1 MSKTLSSPTIRG
13 AHLIALLAVTALFA
27 QAKGVIKGRYIVT
40 FEPTV
45 ADSAATGR
53 QISQT
58 HGFKVR
64 GVYRNALQGMVIEVP
79 QAAAPALVNA
89 LRRNPQIRSV
99 VPDHLVT
106 LTAQTKPKG
115 VRRVAAELGIGIRA
129 NAGTG
134 IDVAVMDSGIDSTHR
149 DLDVDTTRNA
159 TCIHGNPCVTGAGT
173 GEDVL
178 GHGTSV
184 AGAIAA
190 LDNSVDLVGVAPAVN
205 LISVQVFD
213 SNGESSNS
221 DIIAGIDYLLTLNQ
235 TNLVEVVNMSFRD
248 ICTDTNG
255 ANAPCAGNP
264 DIQPLETALQ
274 NLANSGT
281 TIIAASG
288 NDAIDTKFVMPASS
302 NAVIAVSAMADSNG
316 LPGGGGAKVCVS
328 RLGNFC
334 LQTTPDDSFA
344 PFSNFGGAVAV
355 TAPGTD
361 ELLLAKGGGTT
372 KASGT
377 SFAAPYAAGVA
388 AIFVRDRLNRGEATP
403 SPGKVKKAL
412 IQTGEC
418 YQKGSGAGFLFYG
431 TTGCPSVWPG
441 DSDGIAEPLVRADN
455 IANFVAPTP
464 VHDVAVTSIQPPPAP
479 VPINS
484 SKTVVVNVTNQGT
497 EKETFSV
504 RLTDSLGSTIS
515 GAQSVNLND
524 GASASLTFNWIP
536 TTRGNHVLTATA
548 DTVPNETDT
557 ADNVKSTACMVTDVV
572 VTEVDA
578 PGSIVRG
585 DTANVAVTVQ
595 NLANVTEAVTV
606 TITDTPPSGGT
617 TGSLSCPGPLTLAA
631 GATTIFNC
639 SWNTTG
645 AGIGA
650 HTLTATAS
658 NGVTSHSLTVTPI
671 VFIPGGAAFVSS
683 DTKTQ
688 GTWKGVY
695 GTQGFAIA
703 NDVTSYPGYAQV
715 VLSGQ
720 TSATWAASTTDVRAL
735 QKGASTATD
744 RIASTW
750 TSTTSFSFSMDLVDG
765 NWHRVAL
772 YCLDWDNR
780 GRAQRID
787 VLDANTNSV
796 LDSRSLSGFVN
807 GIYIV
812 WNLKGSVRIQVTL
825 TGGDNAVVSGLFFD
839 PPPPPDFAL
848 SATPG
853 SQTMARGDT
862 GSYNVNVTP
871 SSGFGGSVSF
881 SASGLPSGATASF
894 NPTSVTG
901 SGSSTLTVI
910 AGSTTPIG
918 TYPLAITGTSGS
930 LSHSVMVTLVVAT
943 AVPAAAFVRTDTQ
956 TQGTWK
962 GVYGTDGY
970 AIPNDSTNYPS
981 YAQVTFSNAP
991 SATWAGSTTD
1001 VRALQKGAATATDRI
1016 ASTWVSNT
1024 SFSIDLS
1031 LGDGNWHQV
1040 ALYCLDWDNRS
1051 RIERIDILDSAT
1063 SNVLDSRT
1071 ISSFTG
1077 GQYLVWNLRGA
1088 IKIQVTRTSGDNAV
1102 VSGIFFDPQAPTS
1115 PDFTL
1120 SATPSSQTVGQGN
1133 STTYNVAVISSFG
1146 FSGAVS
1152 FSASGLPS
1160 GATAGF
1166 NPTAVTGSGSSTL
1179 TVTVGSTTPIGSY
1192 SMTITGT
1199 SGSLSHSVTATLI
1212 VVTPGLATFVTTN
1225 TQTQGT
1231 WKGVY
1236 GIDGYAIPND
1246 STNYPSYAQV
1256 TFNNA
1261 SSVTWVGSTTDVRAL
1276 QKGSPTATD
1285 RIASTWVSNTSFSI
1299 DLSLGDGNWHKVAL
1313 YCLDWDNRARVER
1326 IDILDAA
1333 TGNVLDSRTISSFT
1347 AGQYLVWNLRG
1358 GIKIQVTRTS
1368 GDNAVVSGIFF
1379 DPQAPTSPD
1388 FTLSATPSSQTV
1400 GQGTSTTYNVTVISS
1415 FGFSGTVSF
1424 SAGGLPSGAS
1434 ADFSPTSVTGSGSS
1448 TLTVTAGS
1456 TTPIGTYPLTITGTS
1471 SSLSHFVTA
1480 NLLVVIPGVANF
1492 ITTDT
1497 QTQGT
1502 WKGVYGIDG
1511 YAIPNDST
1519 NYPSYAQVTFNNAP
1533 SVTWVGSTADVR
1545 ALQKASPTATD
1556 RIASTWVS
1564 NTSFSIDLS
1573 LGDGNWHKVA
1583 LYCLDWDN
1591 RSRVERI
1598 DILDAATNTVLDSRN
1613 VSAFTNGQYLIWNLR
1628 GNLKI
1633 QVTRTSGDNAVVSGL
1648 FFN

>member
-1 MSKTLSSPTIRG
+1 MPKTLSSPIIRG
-13 AHLIALLAVTALFA
+13 AHLIALLAFTALFA
-27 QAKGVIKGRYIVT
+27 QAKGVIKERYIVT
-40 FEPTV
+40 FETTV
-45 ADSAATGR
+45 ADPAATGQQLS
-53 QISQT
+53 QI
-58 HGFKVR
+58 HGFKMR
-64 GVYRNALQGMVIEVP
+64 NVYHNALHGMLIEVP
-79 QAAAPALVNA
+79 PAAGPALANA
-89 LRRNPQIRSV
+89 LRRNPLIRSV
-99 VPDHLVT
+99 VQDRQVT

-149 DLDVDTTRNA
+149 DLNVDTTRNA
-159 TCIHGNPCVTGAGT
+159 TCIDGNPCITGPGT
-173 GEDVL
+173 GEDAF

-190 LDNSVDLVGVAPAVN
+190 LDNSVDLVGVAPSVN

-213 SNGESSNS
+213 SNGESSNG
-221 DIIAGIDYLLTLNQ
+221 DIIAGIDYLLTLNH

-281 TIIAASG
+281 TTVAAAG
-288 NDAIDTKFVMPASS
+288 NDAIDTKYVMPASS

-344 PFSNFGGAVAV
+344 PFSNFGSAVAV

-361 ELLLAKGGGTT
+361 ELLLAKGGGTS

-388 AIFVRDRLNRGEATP
+388 AIFIRDRLNRGEATP

-431 TTGCPSVWPG
+431 TTGCPSKWPG
-441 DSDGIAEPLVRADN
+441 DSDGTAEPLVRADN

-464 VHDVAVTSIQPPPAP
+464 VHDVAVTSVQPPPAP

-484 SKTVVVNVTNQGT
+484 PKTVVVNVTNQGT
-497 EKETFSV
+497 EKETFNV
-504 RLTDSLGSTIS
+504 RLTDNLASTIS
-515 GAQSVNLND
+515 GVQSVTLND
-524 GASASLTFNWIP
+524 GASASLTFSWTP
-536 TTRGNHVLTATA
+536 ATRGNHVLTATA
-548 DTVPNETDT
+548 DTVPNESDT

-578 PGSIVRG
+578 PVFVVRG
-585 DTANVAVTVQ
+585 DTANVAVSVQ

-606 TITDTPPSGGT
+606 TIIDTPPSGGT
-617 TGSLSCPGPLTLAA
+617 AGSASCPSALVLAA

-639 SWNTTG
+639 SWNTAG
-645 AGIGA
+645 ASIGA
-650 HTLTATAS
+650 HTLIVTAS
-658 NGVTSHSLTVTPI
+658 NGVTSHSVTVTPI
-671 VFIPGGAAFVSS
+671 VFIPGAAGFVSS
-683 DTKTQ
+683 DSKTQ

-695 GTQGFAIA
+695 GAQGLAIA
-703 NDVTSYPGYAQV
+703 NDVTNYPTYAQV
-715 VLSGQ
+715 ALSGQ

-735 QKGASTATD
+735 QKGAPTATD

-750 TSTTSFSFSMDLVDG
+750 TSTTSFSINLDLIDG

-780 GRAQRID
+780 GRAERID
-787 VLDANTNSV
+787 VLDKTTNSV

-807 GIYIV
+807 GTYLV
-812 WNLKGSVRIQVTL
+812 WNLKGGVRIQVTL
-825 TGGDNAVVSGLFFD
+825 TAGDNAVVSGLFFD
-839 PPPPPDFAL
+839 PPAPPDFAL
-848 SATPG
+848 SASPS

-862 GSYNVNVTP
+862 GSYTVTVTP
-871 SSGFGGSVSF
+871 SLGFSGSVSF
-881 SASGLPSGATASF
+881 NASGLPSGATASF
-894 NPTSVTG
+894 SPTSTG
-901 SGSSTLTVI
+901 SGSSTMTVTV
-910 AGSTTPIG
+910 GSTTPLG
-918 TYPLAITGTSGS
+918 SYPLTLTGTSGS

-943 AVPAAAFVRTDTQ
+943 AVPAVAFVRTDTQ

-962 GVYGTDGY
+962 GVYGTDGF

-981 YAQVTFSNAP
+981 YAQVTLNNAL
-991 SATWAGSTTD
+991 SVTWVGSTTD

-1051 RIERIDILDSAT
+1051 RVERIDILDSAT
-1063 SNVLDSRT
+1063 GNVLDSRT
-1071 ISSFTG
+1071 ISSFTT
-1077 GQYLVWNLRGA
+1077 GQYLVWNLRGN

-1102 VSGIFFDPQAPTS
+1102 VSGLFFDFQAPTS
-1115 PDFTL
+1115 PGFTL

-1133 STTYNVAVISSFG
+1133 STTYNLAVISSFG

-1160 GATAGF
+1160 GATASF
-1166 NPTAVTGSGSSTL
+1166 SPTSVTGSGSSTM
-1179 TVTVGSTTPIGSY
+1179 TVTAGSTTPIGSY
-1192 SMTITGT
+1192 PLTLTGT
-1199 SGSLSHSVTATLI
+1199 SGSLSHFVTVNL
-1212 VVTPGLATFVTTN
+1212 VVVIPGVATFVTTDL
-1225 TQTQGT
+1225 QTQGT

-1236 GIDGYAIPND
+1236 GTDGFGIPND
-1246 STNYPSYAQV
+1246 FTNYPSYAQV
-1256 TFNNA
+1256 TFNNTL
-1261 SSVTWVGSTTDVRAL
+1261 SVTWVGSTTDVRAL
-1276 QKGSPTATD
+1276 QKGAATATD

-1299 DLSLGDGNWHKVAL
+1299 DLSLA
-1313 YCLDWDNRARVER
+1313 
-1326 IDILDAA
+1326 
-1333 TGNVLDSRTISSFT
+1333 
-1347 AGQYLVWNLRG
+1347 
-1358 GIKIQVTRTS
+1358 
-1368 GDNAVVSGIFF
+1368 
-1379 DPQAPTSPD
+1379 
-1388 FTLSATPSSQTV
+1388 
-1400 GQGTSTTYNVTVISS
+1400 
-1415 FGFSGTVSF
+1415 
-1424 SAGGLPSGAS
+1424 
-1434 ADFSPTSVTGSGSS
+1434 
-1448 TLTVTAGS
+1448 
-1456 TTPIGTYPLTITGTS
+1456 
-1471 SSLSHFVTA
+1471 
-1480 NLLVVIPGVANF
+1480 
-1492 ITTDT
+1492 
-1497 QTQGT
+1497 
-1502 WKGVYGIDG
+1502 
-1511 YAIPNDST
+1511 
-1519 NYPSYAQVTFNNAP
+1519 
-1533 SVTWVGSTADVR
+1533 
-1545 ALQKASPTATD
+1545 
-1556 RIASTWVS
+1556 
-1564 NTSFSIDLS
+1564 
-1573 LGDGNWHKVA
+1573 DGNWHKVA

-1598 DILDAATNTVLDSRN
+1598 DILDAATNSVLDSRN

-1628 GNLKI
+1628 GNLKV